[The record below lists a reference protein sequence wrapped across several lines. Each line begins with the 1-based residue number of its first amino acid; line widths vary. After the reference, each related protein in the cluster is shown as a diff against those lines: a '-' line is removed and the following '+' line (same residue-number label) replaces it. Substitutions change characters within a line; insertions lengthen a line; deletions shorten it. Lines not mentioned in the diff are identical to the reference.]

1 MKTIGVLWKAKDDV
15 FTFKASPPDDQFDYT
30 KRNFLRKIAMLFDPL
45 GFLGPYTV
53 RAKMLLQ
60 EMWTA
65 GLDWDDNLTEELI

>member
-1 MKTIGVLWKAKDDV
+1 
-15 FTFKASPPDDQFDYT
+15 
-30 KRNFLRKIAMLFDPL
+30 MLFNSL

-65 GLDWDDNLTEELI
+65 GLDWDDNFDRRTRSKRENVVQRIVRFISH